1 MGYNECVLVAKE
13 KGLDYHLLLLNP
25 KKDTTLIPTSRAN
38 PEVVL
43 EKSTVQDVVPEVPEE
58 ADVGIKGVSTELEKG
73 QDVEGVQEDRGA
85 DPA

>member
-13 KGLDYHLLLLNP
+13 KGLDYRLLLLNP

-43 EKSTVQDVVPEVPEE
+43 EKSTVQDVVPEVPEVPE
-58 ADVGIKGVSTELEKG
+58 EVDANI
-73 QDVEGVQEDRGA
+73 
-85 DPA
+85 